1 MLFLHIRNFS
11 VLLHVKCHDFNVPV
25 IQAFRNQ
32 REGIRRVEGT
42 ACRSPG
48 FRSHRLALV
57 CPGGLF
63 VFLYKDKSVAWI
75 AWPI

>member
-32 REGIRRVEGT
+32 REGIGGSK
-42 ACRSPG
+42 AL
-48 FRSHRLALV
+48 LAEVPALEVTVWHYSLSGWPV
-57 CPGGLF
+57 CIFIRG
-63 VFLYKDKSVAWI
+63 
-75 AWPI
+75 